1 MPASPPGSKPEWAG
15 GSLRT
20 RTNLAQEWRTPPLWG
35 VADSPPYL
43 HDGRAYTLEDAIR
56 LHDGEAEGTVALILL
71 KLSTASLALLLLEL
85 LQAREHRGEEL
96 RGERD
101 AESVSGD

>member
-1 MPASPPGSKPEWAG
+1 
-15 GSLRT
+15 
-20 RTNLAQEWRTPPLWG
+20 
-35 VADSPPYL
+35 
-43 HDGRAYTLEDAIR
+43 
-56 LHDGEAEGTVALILL
+56 DGEAEGTVALVLL